1 MSLDIG
7 SPIRGKF
14 DASREIAYTAI
25 TATFAPISTAFANT
39 LYIWFAQNFTD
50 QNIDFSV
57 SFTGID
63 LSFTLAPGG
72 TISSDM
78 FTNGIQLSAGESVW
92 VRYRTAAAPTIGFV
106 QFSAILPAT

>member
-1 MSLDIG
+1 MSLNAN
-7 SPIRGKF
+7 PIRGKF
-14 DASREIAYTAI
+14 DAARVEIYSGI
-25 TATFAPISTAFANT
+25 TATFAPIGNPFANT

-57 SFTGID
+57 SFTGVD

-78 FTNGIQLSAGESVW
+78 FTNGIQLSIGEYVW
-92 VRYRTAAAPTIGFV
+92 VRYSSAAPTLGFV